1 VALELRKKGISKVRP
16 LAGGF
21 FAWRDK
27 GLPLVRPTESSDA
40 TGMAS
45 DKIAG

>member
-1 VALELRKKGISKVRP
+1 MALELRKKGIRNVRP

-27 GLPLVRPTESSDA
+27 GLPLESGGPADLT
-40 TGMAS
+40 TGKSAR
-45 DKIAG
+45 